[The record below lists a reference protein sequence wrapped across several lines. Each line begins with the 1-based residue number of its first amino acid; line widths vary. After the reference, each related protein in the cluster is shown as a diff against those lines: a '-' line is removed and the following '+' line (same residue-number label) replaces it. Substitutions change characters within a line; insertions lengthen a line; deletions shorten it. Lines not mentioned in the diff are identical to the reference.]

1 MAGRRI
7 HPAYTSDIM
16 RTYLDH
22 AASTPVRESARDA
35 FLDAL
40 AVTGNPSSVHRD
52 GQAAR
57 ALVEDARER
66 VARVFSCDPIEVIFT
81 SGGTESV
88 NLGVTGFFRSAR
100 ALDARRDRIVVPEA
114 EHHATLDTVVALE
127 SEGAILDWVPVDSH
141 ALISLDAWANAFER
155 SPETI
160 AVSTALAANN
170 EVGTIQPWRELA
182 ELAHAAGVPFHLDAS
197 AALGHVEIRLRPA
210 TAVSATG
217 HKIGAVPGVGVLLVD
232 RTATP
237 HAIVHGGGQ
246 QRGLRSGTL
255 DAPAAASFAAALD
268 EVERERVAESAR
280 LRQLRDE
287 TITRILHAVPTAQ
300 LRGARDPRLDNN
312 INVTFPGCQ
321 SDSLLFL
328 LDEQGI
334 SVSTGSA
341 CQAGVAQPSHVLLA
355 MGLDETDAQSA
366 LRITLGHTTTA
377 ADLDALV
384 RALPDVHARAQRAG
398 FARG

>member
-1 MAGRRI
+1 
-7 HPAYTSDIM
+7 M

-22 AASTPVRESARDA
+22 AASTPVRQIAREA
-35 FLDAL
+35 FLSAL
-40 AVTGNPSSVHRD
+40 EVTGNPSSVHRD

-57 ALVEDARER
+57 AIVEDARER
-66 VARVFSCDPIEVIFT
+66 VATVFACDPIEVIFT

-88 NLGVTGFFRSAR
+88 NLGVTGFFRAAR
-100 ALDARRDRIVVPEA
+100 ATDVRRDRIVVPEA
-114 EHHATLDTVVALE
+114 EHHATLDTVIALE
-127 SEGAILDWVPVDSH
+127 SEGAILDWIPVDSQ
-141 ALISLDAWANAFER
+141 AVISLGSWSNAFER
-155 SPETI
+155 SPDTI
-160 AVSTALAANN
+160 AVATALAANN

-182 ELAHAAGVPFHLDAS
+182 EIARAASVPFHLDAS
-197 AALGHVEIRLRPA
+197 AAIGHEEVRLRPA

-217 HKIGAVPGVGVLLVD
+217 HKLGAVPGVGVLLVD

-237 HAIVHGGGQ
+237 HAIMHGGGQ

-255 DAPAAASFAAALD
+255 DAPAAASFAAAL
-268 EVERERVAESAR
+268 EEAERERVAESAR
-280 LRQLRDE
+280 LRHLRDD
-287 TITRILHAVPTAQ
+287 TIARILNAVPTAQ
-300 LRGARDPRLDNN
+300 LRGARDNRLDNN

-355 MGLDETDAQSA
+355 MGLSNADAQSA
-366 LRITLGHTTTA
+366 LRITLGHTTTV

-384 RALPDVHARAQRAG
+384 HVLPEAHERARRAG
-398 FARG
+398 VTRGGLARESD